1 MELNLAGQAWLCLQT
16 PAGSQSRLCCL
27 NQTILVG
34 SLQGRFA
41 IVADTQPV
49 AGVIKAIVALVAY
62 QNHSRTGM
70 DVPIVRDIQQEF
82 AGGLILNPV
91 VKDWNQVR
99 EVKFLRIL
107 HEELYVNVLKFHGLE
122 FSPLAG

>member
-1 MELNLAGQAWLCLQT
+1 
-16 PAGSQSRLCCL
+16 
-27 NQTILVG
+27 
-34 SLQGRFA
+34 
-41 IVADTQPV
+41 
-49 AGVIKAIVALVAY
+49 
-62 QNHSRTGM
+62 M